1 MTIVIPKPY
10 AQQTSYKKPKQ
21 TGLASFWKRSPDV
34 AYSAYN
40 NLSESGAEIL
50 TLSVNP
56 GWLKGTEAT
65 PGSFRITFTDDVSI
79 SRTRALTQLQNVNKS
94 LVSPGEALRSPAVIS
109 EAEDI
114 LDWDFYLKNPPL
126 KPTSTIELEFEYGGR
141 SKPIPVVDPWDE

>member
-1 MTIVIPKPY
+1 MTLVIPKNY

-21 TGLASFWKRSPDV
+21 TGLASFRKRSPDV

-50 TLSVNP
+50 KLSVNP

-79 SRTRALTQLQNVNKS
+79 SRTRALPQQQDLNKS
-94 LVSPGEALRSPAVIS
+94 LILPGDRKAAPAVIS
-109 EAEDI
+109 EEEDI
-114 LDWDFYLKNPPL
+114 LDWDFYLENPPL